1 MSAADK
7 FLQFPLCA
15 LTLPGEMKGVLD
27 AIISYGVTEAGLAV
41 MKTKDTAERKRLCAE
56 YGLPKHEYDSW
67 ALAAEIGG
75 RLCGITLGSRD
86 NCLRRHSTLAAF
98 LHEWEKRHGT
108 DARVRIRKDVCFEVR
123 DGGGMSFREFRIL
136 CAIYS
141 LLGRHAYRA
150 IGFRM
155 IGARACG
162 CKSEQVKETEIKA
175 GRPLLE
181 PFSIK
186 QLRGTVAKLHEL
198 GWFARVTPDPHGRV
212 TYYSHRMSGDAL
224 RERIFHRRTY
234 SADFHEEQR
243 RQNAALGERIRK
255 KMGDFHQNGI
265 SQQSLA
271 S

>member
-15 LTLPGEMKGVLD
+15 LTSPGEPKSVLN
-27 AIISYGVTEAGLAV
+27 AIISYGLTEAGLAV
-41 MKTKDTAERKRLCAE
+41 IRKRGIEEDQDTICAE
-56 YGLPKHEYDSW
+56 YEGIDDTM
-67 ALAAEIGG
+67 AMAQDIGAE
-75 RLCGITLGSRD
+75 LCGITLGSRH
-86 NCLRRHSTLAAF
+86 NCLAQYDRVAAF

-108 DARVRIRKDVCFEVR
+108 DARVRIRQDVCFEVR

-141 LLGRHAYRA
+141 LLGTHAYRA
-150 IGFRM
+150 IPFRM

-162 CKSEQVKETEIKA
+162 CKSERVKEAEIKA
-175 GRPLLE
+175 RRPLLE

-212 TYYSHRMSGDAL
+212 TYYSHRMTGDAL
-224 RERIFHRRTY
+224 RERIFNRRTY
-234 SADFHEEQR
+234 SAGFHEEQR

-255 KMGDFHQNGI
+255 KMGSFHRNGD

>member
-1 MSAADK
+1 MSKADQ

-15 LTLPGEMKGVLD
+15 LTSPGEPKAVLD
-27 AIISYGVTEAGLAV
+27 AIISYGLTEAGLAV
-41 MKTKDTAERKRLCAE
+41 IRKRGIEADQDTICAE
-56 YGLPKHEYDSW
+56 DDIDDTMAMAQDIG
-67 ALAAEIGG
+67 AE
-75 RLCGITLGSRD
+75 LCGITLGSRHR
-86 NCLRRHSTLAAF
+86 CLEEYDRVAEF
-98 LHEWEKRHGT
+98 LQEWETRHGT
-108 DARVRIRKDVCFEVR
+108 DARVRIRRDVCFEVR

-141 LLGRHAYRA
+141 LLGTHAYRA
-150 IGFRM
+150 ITFQM

-162 CKSEQVKETEIKA
+162 CKSARVKEAEIEA
-175 GRPLLE
+175 RRPLLE

-224 RERIFHRRTY
+224 RERILHRRTY
-234 SADFHEEQR
+234 SAGFHAEQR
-243 RQNAALGERIRK
+243 RQDAALAKRILE
-255 KMGDFHQNGI
+255 KMGSFHQNGD